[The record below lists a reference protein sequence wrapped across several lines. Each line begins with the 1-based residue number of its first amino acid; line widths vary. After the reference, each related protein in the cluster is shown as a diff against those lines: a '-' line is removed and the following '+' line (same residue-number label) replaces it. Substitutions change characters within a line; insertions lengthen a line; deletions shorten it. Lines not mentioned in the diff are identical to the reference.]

1 MTRIFRLLLFPFM
14 AWAEILL
21 LVFAGIMVVL
31 HPSTAAR
38 VIRIAERFPAPK
50 WYWPTRQRNIKY
62 NRS

>member
-38 VIRIAERFPAPK
+38 VIRLTKQIQELKDEMAYERM
-50 WYWPTRQRNIKY
+50 
-62 NRS
+62 

>member
-14 AWAEILL
+14 AWMEILL
-21 LVFAGIMVVL
+21 LVFAWILLVV

-38 VIRIAERFPAPK
+38 VIRIAERFPDPK
-50 WYWPTRQRNIKY
+50 WYWPTRQRNSQR